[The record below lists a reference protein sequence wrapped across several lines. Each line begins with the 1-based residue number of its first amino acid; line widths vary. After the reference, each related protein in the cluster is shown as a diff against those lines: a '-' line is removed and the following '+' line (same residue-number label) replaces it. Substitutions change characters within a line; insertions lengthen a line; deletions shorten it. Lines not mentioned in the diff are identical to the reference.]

1 MSEGTTLV
9 TGASGFVGQHLL
21 TRLRGRHVIGWHHPQ
36 QPAPASS
43 PGVTWRAVDVV
54 EREAV
59 ESALGLDAPDEIY
72 HLAGAPQVDTSWQN
86 VVPHLRTNAI
96 GTYHLLE
103 AVQRLNLSCR
113 MLVVTSAQIYQSSD
127 DPIDED
133 APMVPPTPY
142 GLSKLAQDQL
152 ALRAAREDGL
162 DVVLARPFNHT
173 GPGQQPAYAVPS
185 FARQIARIEAGLAPP
200 VITVGNLDSR
210 RDITDV
216 RDVIDAYRL
225 MMQSAPP
232 GRPYNVCSGRA
243 WRIGDLLEELLQRS
257 RADIEVSVDPSRL
270 RPHDVPVIQGD
281 ATRIRSELGWAPRTT
296 VEETL
301 RDTLNWWRRE
311 TRSSR

>member
-54 EREAV
+54 ERETV

-152 ALRAAREDGL
+152 ALRAAHEDGL

-281 ATRIRSELGWAPRTT
+281 ATRLRSELGWAPRTT